1 MVLTERDRRMLQWI
15 NGHGFVNACQAAAW
29 MGVGYRVG
37 SRRLYRLTEAGYLQH
52 KRFQH
57 ATPRVYWLTRA
68 GWEVSGD
75 HLSAPRAINR
85 VTYFHDTQLVD
96 LSQALIAETGGAFT
110 PERRL
115 RAELLAKGRR
125 TRSHLPDGLLYLDDQ
140 KPIAIELECSM
151 KAAARLR
158 KIVTDYAVNTGL
170 QAVWYFVTN
179 DEVRRLIERATKPH
193 SGFQIRLWEAAS

>member
-15 NGHGFVNACQAAAW
+15 NGYGFVNACQAAVW

-68 GWEVSGD
+68 GWEASGD
-75 HLSAPRAINR
+75 HLSAPKAINR
-85 VTYFHDTQLVD
+85 VTYFHDAQLVD
-96 LSQALIAETGGAFT
+96 LSQALIAETGGAFM

-115 RAELLAKGRR
+115 RAERLAKGRR
-125 TRSHLPDGLLYLDDQ
+125 TRSHLPDGLLYLDDH
-140 KPIAIELECSM
+140 KSIAIELECSM
-151 KAAARLR
+151 KAAGRVR
-158 KIVTDYAVNTGL
+158 KIVTDYDSVTCLNQGWETLAAV
-170 QAVWYFVTN
+170 QCFF
-179 DEVRRLIERATKPH
+179 D
-193 SGFQIRLWEAAS
+193 